1 MNQYIC
7 RVCKGNECT
16 VLTSQGPPNCGC
28 LHNSDIGAL
37 WEQDS
42 SYKSER
48 DKVLE
53 DLEKDMHEHYDFVA
67 AQYNIQGGAYYR
79 GRKEL
84 YEQIFEKLVELQ
96 CSKRE
101 GQG

>member
-1 MNQYIC
+1 MMNQYIC

-48 DKVLE
+48 DTVL
-53 DLEKDMHEHYDFVA
+53 D
-67 AQYNIQGGAYYR
+67 
-79 GRKEL
+79 
-84 YEQIFEKLVELQ
+84 EKLASQYKTILMQRMDGMEEIRSKYSIAQKSCKSCSAYDLCEELRQ
-96 CSKRE
+96 AGE
-101 GQG
+101 P

>member
-42 SYKSER
+42 PYQSER
-48 DKVLE
+48 DKVLDKLCKICPFLDE
-53 DLEKDMHEHYDFVA
+53 RPETCENCVVETV
-67 AQYNIQGGAYYR
+67 
-79 GRKEL
+79 RKEL
-84 YEQIFEKLVELQ
+84 RQAGEP
-96 CSKRE
+96 
-101 GQG
+101 

>member
-42 SYKSER
+42 SYQSER
-48 DKVLE
+48 DKVLDKFKDCIMRV
-53 DLEKDMHEHYDFVA
+53 DLLKKYFDIQMPVA
-67 AQYNIQGGAYYR
+67 
-79 GRKEL
+79 K
-84 YEQIFEKLVELQ
+84 VE
-96 CSKRE
+96 
-101 GQG
+101 

>member
-1 MNQYIC
+1 MDAQERSPMIPCPQYAIWKC
-7 RVCKGNECT
+7 CPAWKQIRKE
-16 VLTSQGPPNCGC
+16 
-28 LHNSDIGAL
+28 
-37 WEQDS
+37 
-42 SYKSER
+42 ER